1 MVFDEIKVRWEKWR
15 GELYVLVELKIC
27 CCYKFDNFGYVRI
40 VELYSFFD
48 VSVNGY
54 G

>member
-1 MVFDEIKVRWEKWR
+1 MFDGIRVRWEKWR
-15 GELYVLVELKIC
+15 GELYELVELKVYR
-27 CCYKFDNFGYVRI
+27 CYKFDNFGDVKL

>member
-1 MVFDEIKVRWEKWR
+1 MVFDDIWVKWEKWR
-15 GELYVLVELKIC
+15 GELYELVELKIRY
-27 CCYKFDNFGYVRI
+27 CYKLDNFGEVKL

-48 VSVNGY
+48 ASINGY